1 MLLPGICNKRTP
13 FIQWEISPM
22 NIREKKLTDAE
33 LWVLYLM
40 ATEGVSLK
48 KIKDAVQSVGR
59 LDKLTIL
66 ASLRESHTAKKHY
79 G

>member
-1 MLLPGICNKRTP
+1 
-13 FIQWEISPM
+13 M
-22 NIREKKLTDAE
+22 NVNEKKLTDAE

-48 KIKDAVQSVGR
+48 KIKDAVQSVGC

-66 ASLRESHTAKKHY
+66 ASLREHINK
-79 G
+79 